1 MNEKEIEQ
9 LILNAINMSENPN
22 GKCIHS
28 CDYEELARDIAE
40 SLVKK
45 LNLTDVSQ
53 QREQLIDFLVK
64 IENTEGV
71 KIPLTAALSAV
82 DEYIKGNL

>member
-1 MNEKEIEQ
+1 MKKYIISKKEYDEVVEAMNTLTSENQKLRGFIEGMREQ
-9 LILNAINMSENPN
+9 LILS
-22 GKCIHS
+22 G
-28 CDYEELARDIAE
+28 
-40 SLVKK
+40 
-45 LNLTDVSQ
+45 VSQ